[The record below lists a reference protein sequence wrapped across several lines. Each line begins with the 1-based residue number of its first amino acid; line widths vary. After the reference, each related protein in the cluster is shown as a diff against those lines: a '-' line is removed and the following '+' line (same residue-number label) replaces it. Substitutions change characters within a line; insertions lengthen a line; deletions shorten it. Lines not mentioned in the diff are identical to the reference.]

1 MAQKIIMPKQGLQMT
16 EGTIIKWLVEEG
28 GQVKEGDQLFEMET
42 DKLTITIDSTATGT
56 LLKIVHGE
64 GDVVPIAETIAIV
77 GEAGEDFS
85 DLLPAGESKEK
96 ARDEAPAAAPA
107 REPEALAIAH
117 QGGGER
123 RFVTPRARMR
133 AGEKG
138 INIDDVPGSGPEGLV
153 IEKDVLNYAASA
165 PKATPLAKKIAA
177 QEGVS
182 LADIQ
187 GTGSHG
193 KIQAADIAAR
203 IAARTRGAARGE
215 RLIPLTGM
223 RKIVAER
230 MKASLTDMA
239 QANHRMNVDMTEAVR
254 IREQLKASGVKVSY
268 NDIIIRCVAKALTE
282 FPMMNSSMT
291 GDGIV
296 VKEYV
301 NVGMAVA
308 VENGL
313 IVPVIKD
320 ADLMTLQ
327 EIGACS
333 GELAAKAKENRL
345 SPDDYTGGTFTV
357 SNLGMFDVDSFT
369 AVINPPE
376 AGILAVGKIAKTPV
390 VVNDE
395 IVIRPIMTLSLTYD
409 HRVVDGAPAAQ
420 FLKRIKELLQAPA
433 LLL

>member
-85 DLLPAGESKEK
+85 DLLPAGESKEEAK
-96 ARDEAPAAAPA
+96 DEAPAAAPA

-187 GTGSHG
+187 GTGFM
-193 KIQAADIAAR
+193 AR
-203 IAARTRGAARGE
+203 FRRRISR
-215 RLIPLTGM
+215 
-223 RKIVAER
+223 RKLRRAPG
-230 MKASLTDMA
+230 
-239 QANHRMNVDMTEAVR
+239 VR
-254 IREQLKASGVKVSY
+254 PGASG
-268 NDIIIRCVAKALTE
+268 
-282 FPMMNSSMT
+282 
-291 GDGIV
+291 
-296 VKEYV
+296 
-301 NVGMAVA
+301 
-308 VENGL
+308 
-313 IVPVIKD
+313 
-320 ADLMTLQ
+320 
-327 EIGACS
+327 
-333 GELAAKAKENRL
+333 
-345 SPDDYTGGTFTV
+345 
-357 SNLGMFDVDSFT
+357 
-369 AVINPPE
+369 
-376 AGILAVGKIAKTPV
+376 
-390 VVNDE
+390 
-395 IVIRPIMTLSLTYD
+395 
-409 HRVVDGAPAAQ
+409 
-420 FLKRIKELLQAPA
+420 
-433 LLL
+433 